1 MFFFDHT
8 HLANVCLTLRFL
20 PAAFQKVAIERLE
33 LSTLALLARCSN
45 RLSYTASNLLG
56 SLTKLFKNQ
65 YC

>member
-1 MFFFDHT
+1 MFSNHT
-8 HLANVCLTLRFL
+8 HLANVSLTLRIL

-45 RLSYTASNLLG
+45 RLSYTASILLG